1 MTIRSDVDD
10 YASTASDPA
19 TSGGAK
25 TRKQDAG
32 TATEPAAAVAWWHR
46 YAPAHLTSRILIIN
60 LIGLVILVL
69 GIMFFSQSRKSLI
82 DARVQ
87 SLMTQAQIMA
97 AAVSSAVATD
107 NDQLIIDPERLIE
120 QQLNSAA
127 ADAGSQTRTDFLI
140 NPDRAGPVLRRLVQ
154 NTDIRA
160 HLFDRDGAMIVDSR
174 YFYGRGEVLRINL
187 PPLEGKSDEPL
198 VEQFW
203 AKLNEWF
210 FAIGYKEQKEY
221 TASNGS
227 DFEEIRAAL
236 NGASVSVV
244 RVNKQKEIIVS
255 VAVPVQRFRAIQGAL
270 VLTTPGGEIDAVLR
284 EDMRVILFIFLFTAL
299 VTIMLSLLMAG
310 HIAEPI
316 RRLSSAAAAVSRGNS
331 KRVEIP
337 DFSTRRDEIGHLSGS
352 LRDMTQSLYNRIE
365 AIEAFAADVA
375 HELKNPLTSLRS
387 AVETIEY
394 ARTPEQRERLVAIV
408 KDDVKRLDRLIS
420 DISDASRLDAELARS
435 EAGPVDMRQLLQ
447 TFVELANETR
457 REGQPQVLLDVEPLP
472 AGVSARTGYRI
483 QGHDNRLG
491 QVTRNLIAN
500 AMSFSPPGGTVRVTL
515 RNRGR
520 HVEFLVEDEGPG
532 IPPANL
538 ERVFERFYTDRP
550 ENSFGKNSGLGLSI
564 SRQIVEAHNGTI
576 TASNRH
582 AKTADGSPD
591 VAVSGACFT
600 VRLPALRTGAEINR
614 RKS

>member
-1 MTIRSDVDD
+1 MTIQSDLGQEVRSAT
-10 YASTASDPA
+10 ASTQTSSD
-19 TSGGAK
+19 
-25 TRKQDAG
+25 DDHV
-32 TATEPAAAVAWWHR
+32 EHLVWWHR
-46 YAPAHLTSRILIIN
+46 FAPAHLTSRILIIN
-60 LIGLVILVL
+60 LIGLIILVL
-69 GIMFFSQSRKSLI
+69 GILFFNQSRESLI
-82 DARVQ
+82 DSRVQ

-97 AAVSSAVATD
+97 AAVGSSVSVDT
-107 NDQLIIDPERLIE
+107 DQLIIDPEQLIE
-120 QQLNSAA
+120 QQLNPNAA
-127 ADAGSQTRTDFLI
+127 GPSQSGRTDFLI

-154 NTDIRA
+154 NTHLRA

-187 PPLEGKSDEPL
+187 PPRDATDDKSIIDEMWNK
-198 VEQFW
+198 F
-203 AKLNEWF
+203 NEWF
-210 FAIGYKEQKEY
+210 FALGYKEQKEY
-221 TASNGS
+221 TANNGN

-236 NGASVSVV
+236 TGASVSVV
-244 RVNKQKEIIVS
+244 RVNKAMEIIVA
-255 VAVPVQRFRAIQGAL
+255 VAVPVQRFRAVQGAL

-284 EDMRVILFIFLFTAL
+284 EDLRVILFIFLFTSL
-299 VTIMLSLLMAG
+299 VTIILSLLMAG

-316 RRLSSAAAAVSRGNS
+316 RRLSGAAAAVSRGNS

-337 DFSTRRDEIGHLSGS
+337 DFSSRRDEIGHLSS
-352 LRDMTQSLYNRIE
+352 SIREMTSSLYNRIE

-420 DISDASRLDAELARS
+420 DISDASRLDAEMARG
-435 EAGPVDMRQLLQ
+435 EAGPVDMKQLLE

-457 REGQPQVLLDVEPLP
+457 RENQPRVILKVDPLP
-472 AGVSARTGYRI
+472 EGISGKQAFTI

-500 AMSFSPPGGTVRVTL
+500 AVSFSPTDGNVDVVL
-515 RNRGR
+515 RRKSGF
-520 HVEFLVEDEGPG
+520 VEYTVEDSGPG

-538 ERVFERFYTDRP
+538 ERIFERFYTDRP

-564 SRQIVEAHNGTI
+564 SRQIVEAHHGTI
-576 TASNRH
+576 RASNRYGKK
-582 AKTADGSPD
+582 AAGD
-591 VAVSGACFT
+591 VERPIIGARFT
-600 VRLPALRTGAEINR
+600 VRLSVKKSAAEPAR
-614 RKS
+614 RKT

>member
-1 MTIRSDVDD
+1 MTIQSDLGHNNQ
-10 YASTASDPA
+10 TAEVSESLSSEDQLN
-19 TSGGAK
+19 
-25 TRKQDAG
+25 R
-32 TATEPAAAVAWWHR
+32 PAAWWGR
-46 YAPAHLTSRILIIN
+46 FAPAHLTSRILIIN
-60 LIGLVILVL
+60 LCGLVILVL
-69 GIMFFSQSRKSLI
+69 GILFFNQSRKSLI
-82 DARVQ
+82 DSRVQ

-97 AAVSSAVATD
+97 AAVGSSVSVET
-107 NDQLIIDPERLIE
+107 DQLILDPEQLIE
-120 QQLNSAA
+120 QQLNPNAA
-127 ADAGSQTRTDFLI
+127 TPVTSGRTDFLV
-140 NPDRAGPVLRRLVQ
+140 NPDRAGPVLRRLVS

-187 PPLEGKSDEPL
+187 PPRETDEEGSLLGALWDT
-198 VEQFW
+198 F
-203 AKLNEWF
+203 NRWF
-210 FAIGYKEQKEY
+210 FAVGYKEQKEY
-221 TASNGS
+221 TATNGS
-227 DFEEIRAAL
+227 EFEEIRAAL

-244 RVNKQKEIIVS
+244 RVNKKKEVIVA
-255 VAVPVQRFRAIQGAL
+255 VAVPVQRFRAVQGAL

-284 EDMRVILFIFLFTAL
+284 EDLRIILFIFMFTSL
-299 VTIMLSLLMAG
+299 VTIILSLLMAG

-316 RRLSSAAAAVSRGNS
+316 RRLSGAAAAVSRGNS

-337 DFSTRRDEIGHLSGS
+337 DFSSRRDEIGHLSGS
-352 LRDMTQSLYNRIE
+352 LREMTSSLYNRIE

-435 EAGPVDMRQLLQ
+435 EAGPVDMRQLLE

-457 REGQPQVLLDVEPLP
+457 QEDQPLVTLKIEPLP
-472 AGVSARTGYRI
+472 SEFSGKNGFTI
-483 QGHDNRLG
+483 TGHDNRLG
-491 QVTRNLIAN
+491 QVTRNLIGN
-500 AMSFSPPGGTVRVTL
+500 AVSFSPPNAEVAVSLRRV
-515 RNRGR
+515 GR
-520 HVEFLVEDEGPG
+520 IVEYVVKDSGPG

-538 ERVFERFYTDRP
+538 ERIFERFYTDRP

-576 TASNRH
+576 RASNH
-582 AKTADGSPD
+582 YGGNSDQGKDGEIK
-591 VAVSGACFT
+591 GARFT
-600 VRLPALRTGAEINR
+600 VRLPVERSSSDLPR

>member
-1 MTIRSDVDD
+1 MTIHSDLGHNEQ
-10 YASTASDPA
+10 A
-19 TSGGAK
+19 TSVSGDSVSEHAVSENMSSEEHL
-25 TRKQDAG
+25 TR
-32 TATEPAAAVAWWHR
+32 PAAWWNR
-46 YAPAHLTSRILIIN
+46 FAPAHLTSRILIIN
-60 LIGLVILVL
+60 LCGLIILVL
-69 GIMFFSQSRKSLI
+69 GILFFNQSRKSLI
-82 DARVQ
+82 DSRVQ

-97 AAVSSAVATD
+97 AAVGSSVSVET
-107 NDQLIIDPERLIE
+107 DQLILDPEQLIE
-120 QQLNSAA
+120 QQLNPNAA
-127 ADAGSQTRTDFLI
+127 APATSGQTDFLV
-140 NPDRAGPVLRRLVQ
+140 NPDRAGPVLRRLVS

-187 PPLEGKSDEPL
+187 PPRDTKNENSLYDAL
-198 VEQFW
+198 WDQF
-203 AKLNEWF
+203 NEWF
-210 FAIGYKEQKEY
+210 LAVGYKEQKEY
-221 TASNGS
+221 TATNGS
-227 DFEEIRAAL
+227 EFEEIRAAL

-244 RVNKQKEIIVS
+244 RVNKKKEVIVA
-255 VAVPVQRFRAIQGAL
+255 VAVPVQRFRAVQGAL

-284 EDMRVILFIFLFTAL
+284 EDMRIILFIFMFTSL
-299 VTIMLSLLMAG
+299 VTIILSLLMAG

-316 RRLSSAAAAVSRGNS
+316 RRLSSAAAAVSRGHA

-337 DFSTRRDEIGHLSGS
+337 DFSSRRDEIGHLSSS
-352 LRDMTQSLYNRIE
+352 LREMTSSLYNRIE

-394 ARTPEQRERLVAIV
+394 ARTPEQRERLVTIV

-435 EAGPVDMRQLLQ
+435 EAGPVNMRHLLE

-457 REGQPQVLLDVEPLP
+457 RENQPQVTLKIEPLP
-472 AGVSARTGYRI
+472 SEFSGKDGFTIA
-483 QGHDNRLG
+483 GHDNRLG

-500 AMSFSPPGGTVRVTL
+500 AVSFSPANGEVAVTL
-515 RNRGR
+515 RRKGR
-520 HVEFLVEDEGPG
+520 IVEYIVEDSGPG

-538 ERVFERFYTDRP
+538 ERIFERFYTDRP

-576 TASNRH
+576 RASNH
-582 AKTADGSPD
+582 YGGQSGNNAD
-591 VAVSGACFT
+591 AEIMGARFT
-600 VRLPALRTGAEINR
+600 VRLPVERSASDLPR

>member
-1 MTIRSDVDD
+1 MTIESELDRYPRPRSGS
-10 YASTASDPA
+10 ASVA
-19 TSGGAK
+19 GAGAP
-25 TRKQDAG
+25 DAPRPS
-32 TATEPAAAVAWWHR
+32 AAWWHR
-46 YAPAHLTSRILIIN
+46 FAPAHLTSRILLIN
-60 LIGLVILVL
+60 LIGLVILVV
-69 GIMFFSQSRKSLI
+69 GILFFSQSRQSLI

-97 AAVSSAVATD
+97 AAVSSAVTTD
-107 NDQLIIDPERLIE
+107 SDQLILDPERLIE
-120 QQLNSAA
+120 QQANPTAA
-127 ADAGSQTRTDFLI
+127 SSGSPARIDFLI

-154 NTDIRA
+154 NTNIRA
-160 HLFDRDGAMIVDSR
+160 HLFDKDGAMIVDSR

-187 PPLEGKSDEPL
+187 PPLEGAAEDPL
-198 VEQFW
+198 LEQLW

-221 TASNGS
+221 STNNGT

-255 VAVPVQRFRAIQGAL
+255 VAVPVQRFRAVQGTL

-284 EDMRVILFIFLFTAL
+284 EDLRIILFIFMFTSL

-331 KRVEIP
+331 KRLEIP

-352 LRDMTQSLYNRIE
+352 LRDMTQTLYNRIE

-394 ARTPEQRERLVAIV
+394 ARTQEQRDRLVAIV

-457 REGQPQVLLDVEPLP
+457 RDGQPQVKLQVEQLP
-472 AGVSARTGYRI
+472 AGVPVKYAFHVY
-483 QGHDNRLG
+483 GHDNRLG

-500 AMSFSPPGGTVRVTL
+500 AMSFSPAGGTVNVVL
-515 RNRGR
+515 RRTPG
-520 HVEFLVEDEGPG
+520 HIEYTVEDDGPG

-564 SRQIVEAHNGTI
+564 SRQIIEAHRGTI
-576 TASNRH
+576 KAGNRL
-582 AKTADGSPD
+582 KPGADGE
-591 VAVSGACFT
+591 AGETILGARFV
-600 VRLPALRTGAEINR
+600 VRLPATPPRPDAAR
-614 RKS
+614 RKA

>member
-1 MTIRSDVDD
+1 MTIESELDRYPRPRSGS
-10 YASTASDPA
+10 ASVA
-19 TSGGAK
+19 GAGAP
-25 TRKQDAG
+25 DAPKPNG
-32 TATEPAAAVAWWHR
+32 AWWHR

-60 LIGLVILVL
+60 LIGLVILVV
-69 GIMFFSQSRKSLI
+69 GILFFSQSRKSLI

-97 AAVSSAVATD
+97 AAVSSAVTTD
-107 NDQLIIDPERLIE
+107 ADQLILDPERLIE
-120 QQLNSAA
+120 QQANPTAA
-127 ADAGSQTRTDFLI
+127 SPGSQSRPDFLI

-160 HLFDRDGAMIVDSR
+160 HLFDKDGAMIVDSR

-187 PPLEGKSDEPL
+187 PPVEGAADAPL
-198 VEQFW
+198 LEQFW
-203 AKLNEWF
+203 SKLNEWF

-221 TASNGS
+221 STNNGS

-255 VAVPVQRFRAIQGAL
+255 VAVPVQRFRAVQGTL

-284 EDMRVILFIFLFTAL
+284 EDLRIILFIFMFTSL

-331 KRVEIP
+331 KRLEIP

-394 ARTPEQRERLVAIV
+394 ARTPEQRDRLVSIV

-457 REGQPQVLLDVEPLP
+457 REGQPQVKLQIEPLP
-472 AGVSARTGYRI
+472 AGVAVKHAYHVL
-483 QGHDNRLG
+483 GHDNRLG

-500 AMSFSPPGGTVRVTL
+500 AVSFSPADGIVKVVL
-515 RNRGR
+515 RRTAG
-520 HVEFLVEDEGPG
+520 HVEYTVEDDGPG

-550 ENSFGKNSGLGLSI
+550 ENAFGKNSGLGLSI
-564 SRQIVEAHNGTI
+564 SRQIVEAHRGSI
-576 TASNRH
+576 MAGNRL
-582 AKTADGSPD
+582 APA
-591 VAVSGACFT
+591 AEAGAEGAILGARFM
-600 VRLPALRTGAEINR
+600 VRLPAMPPRQDTAR
-614 RKS
+614 RKA